1 MAKWVRVQFVGD
13 GPITM
18 MGATWYP
25 GEVHTAP
32 AATIEQVEVERGGG
46 LFVRLDVALETAN
59 AAAPVTEVSSE
70 KKRSRK

>member
-1 MAKWVRVQFVGD
+1 MAEWVRVQFVGD

-18 MGATWYP
+18 MGDTWYP

-32 AATIEQVEVERGGG
+32 AGAIEQVEAERGTG
-46 LFVRLDVALETAN
+46 LFVRLDAELQTADS
-59 AAAPVTEVSSE
+59 AAPVTEVSSE